1 MNKLQTHSSEDAI
14 ERVTVTMPRA
24 LAAAI
29 VDFWHREQLGSRS
42 EAMRVLI
49 EAGLQAKGKRK
60 RDNG

>member
-1 MNKLQTHSSEDAI
+1 MNKLSEDAI

-29 VDFWHREQLGSRS
+29 VDFWHRERLGSRS

-49 EAGLQAKGKRK
+49 ETGLEAHKQRK
-60 RDNG
+60 REKRQNG